1 MIREIIKID
10 EEKCNGCGLCVPA
23 CVEGAL
29 KIIDGKAKLV
39 SEVYCDGLGACI
51 GDCPQGAISIERREA
66 GEFDEDAVKDYLIN
80 EKKREEVE
88 NHVSHSCPGSALRTL
103 QTNTTVQEYSEEI
116 QESQLGHWPV
126 QLMLIPP
133 QAPFL
138 KGADIIVCA
147 DCVPFTVPD
156 FHQRY
161 LQDRAVIV
169 GCPKLDNLSYY
180 REKFVDIFRE
190 ASPKSITVLRME
202 VPCCGG
208 IAGAVI
214 EARDKTLP
222 DIKVDV
228 HTIGIKGDIHRD
240 TA

>member
-66 GEFDEDAVKDYLIN
+66 EKFDEDSVKEYLKN
-80 EKKREEVE
+80 EKKLEENE
-88 NHVSHSCPGSALRTL
+88 CHVSHSCPGSALRTL
-103 QTNTTVQEYSEEI
+103 QTNTTVQEYREETP
-116 QESQLGHWPV
+116 ESQLGHWPV

-161 LQDRAVIV
+161 LQGRAVLV

-180 REKFVDIFRE
+180 REKLVDIFRE
-190 ASPKSITVLRME
+190 ASPKSLTVLKME

-222 DIKVDV
+222 DIKIDV
-228 HTIGIKGDIHRD
+228 HTIGIQGDIHRD
-240 TA
+240 TV

>member
-1 MIREIIKID
+1 MFREIIKID

-29 KIIDGKAKLV
+29 KIIDGKVKLV

-51 GDCPQGAISIERREA
+51 GDCPQGAISIEKREA
-66 GEFDEDAVKDYLIN
+66 GEFDENAVKEYLIN
-80 EKKREEVE
+80 EKKREKIEH
-88 NHVSHSCPGSALRTL
+88 HVSNSCPGSALRTL
-103 QTNTTVQEYSEEI
+103 QTNTTVREYSEEI

-161 LQDRAVIV
+161 LKDRAVIV

-180 REKFVDIFRE
+180 REKLVDIFRE

-214 EARDKTLP
+214 EARDKALP
-222 DIKVDV
+222 DMKVDV
-228 HTIGIKGDIHRD
+228 HTIGIQGDILRD